1 MINLDEYYHSYLTDK
16 EKKFCIDGVYESVVS
31 YGYHCDGSDI
41 TGHYVL
47 TDNYRLVYDLWRFQI
62 QGKVVEWL
70 MASVLKTDDV
80 RASVGSNPTFSVTQ

>member
-47 TDNYRLVYDLWRFQI
+47 TDNYRLVYDRS
-62 QGKVVEWL
+62 G
-70 MASVLKTDDV
+70 
-80 RASVGSNPTFSVTQ
+80 TFKYKEKWSSG

>member
-47 TDNYRLVYDLWRFQI
+47 TDNYRLVSIRGFESHLFRYTMKHFVY
-62 QGKVVEWL
+62 K
-70 MASVLKTDDV
+70 
-80 RASVGSNPTFSVTQ
+80 